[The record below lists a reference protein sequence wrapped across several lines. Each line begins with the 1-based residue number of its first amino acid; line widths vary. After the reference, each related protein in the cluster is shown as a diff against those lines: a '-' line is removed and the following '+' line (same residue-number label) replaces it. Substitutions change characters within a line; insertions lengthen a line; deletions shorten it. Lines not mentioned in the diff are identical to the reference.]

1 METAEFNGFGKQAF
15 PFLKALKFHANREW
29 FQENKALYES
39 DVKIP
44 LGELA
49 ESAGAACQKA
59 GLPFKGN
66 SKTSPFRIYRDVRFS
81 KDKNPYK
88 TNASAVL
95 SRDGTKKDAGGIYM
109 HFEPDNCFL
118 ASGLWFP
125 PSPSLKALR
134 EQIVARRDDFLKIE
148 ADLAKKKLHFGTD
161 HMLTR
166 LPNAFKTVEDEETQR
181 LLKYKMFIIS
191 KPFDEK
197 RALSPRLVDDVVAF
211 GRDMLPLMNFI
222 WRAVDPLR
230 DEDRKA

>member
-1 METAEFNGFGKQAF
+1 MENVIFNGFGRQTF

-39 DVKIP
+39 DVKNP
-44 LGELA
+44 LGDLA
-49 ESAGAACQKA
+49 EAAGAACEKA

-66 SKTSPFRIYRDVRFS
+66 RKTSPFRIYRDVRFS

-88 TNASAVL
+88 TNVSAVI

-134 EQIVARRDDFLKIE
+134 EQIVARSDDFLKIE
-148 ADLAKKKLHFGTD
+148 ADLGKKGLSFGTE
-161 HMLTR
+161 HTLTR
-166 LPNAFKTVEDEETQR
+166 LPNAFKLEEDSEVQR
-181 LLKYKMFIIS
+181 LLKLKMFIIQ
-191 KPFDEK
+191 KPISEEL
-197 RALSPRLVDDVVAF
+197 ALSADLVNAVVEF
-211 GRDMLPLMNFI
+211 GKTALPLMNFV

-230 DEDRKA
+230 KEDG